1 MNSRKLDASGV
12 AVSEVGLG
20 CWQIGGSWGEVS
32 EDEALAILRA
42 AHENGVTMFDTAN
55 VYGGGKSEKLIGRF
69 LRESGAK
76 PFVATKLGRGGEKL
90 TLQGLREATEKSLTN
105 LGVEALD
112 LTQLHCVPTEELRS
126 GEVFEHL
133 RALKTEGKI
142 QRFGAS
148 VESMEEAHLCLQHE
162 GLSSLQ
168 IIFNLFRQK
177 PIDDLFEAAKSKNVG
192 LIIRLPLASGLL
204 SGKMTKET
212 TFDKEDHRN
221 FNRDGDSFNVG
232 ETFAGLPFEKGVE
245 LADELKSYV
254 PDGVSMAQWA
264 PALDFGSRRGDHD
277 YHRRQQSQSSRIE
290 RGRGGVSAA
299 GRRCSREVERMVW
312 GECGG
317 MGARAV
323 LKVLPSPAF
332 APHPPPSPACGRGV
346 SGITML
352 KKALDCQGRGQPL
365 ARLRE
370 RVRVWSEGG

>member
-32 EDEALAILRA
+32 EDQALDILRA

-55 VYGGGKSEKLIGRF
+55 VYGGGKSEWLIGRF

-90 TLQGLREATEKSLTN
+90 TLEGLRGATEKSLTK
-105 LGVEALD
+105 LGCRIARFNATAL
-112 LTQLHCVPTEELRS
+112 HSNRR
-126 GEVFEHL
+126 FAARRRF
-133 RALKTEGKI
+133 RASANGLKAEGVI

-148 VESMEEAHLCLQHE
+148 VESMEEAHICLQHE

-204 SGKMTKET
+204 SGKMTKQTE
-212 TFDKEDHRN
+212 FGEKDHRN

-232 ETFAGLPFEKGVE
+232 ETFAGLPFERGVE
-245 LADELKSYV
+245 LADELKSFV

-264 PALDFGSRRGDHD
+264 QRWILDYDAVTTIITGASKVSQVESNAGAAQLDPLGDDVH
-277 YHRRQQSQSSRIE
+277 
-290 RGRGGVSAA
+290 AK
-299 GRRCSREVERMVW
+299 
-312 GECGG
+312 
-317 MGARAV
+317 
-323 LKVLPSPAF
+323 L
-332 APHPPPSPACGRGV
+332 
-346 SGITML
+346 
-352 KKALDCQGRGQPL
+352 
-365 ARLRE
+365 
-370 RVRVWSEGG
+370 RVWYRSNVAQWIRGPY